1 MVTARN
7 VELNDDELGFVASME
22 LNAQKARIPLMLGLT
37 KTSDAGESQKLFN
50 TYRFERWTDPS

>member
-50 TYRFERWTDPS
+50 TY